1 MKKVIIL
8 LLIIGI
14 GILTLTSCED
24 CTEIYKTTGMNVRP
38 VNDSLK
44 AAVDTNATVSYEN
57 LYFSIVFD
65 YDFEHFCE
73 GLSTETQFSSTIESF
88 IITSNQEYN
97 SNFPAG
103 VPLNDIIDISYS
115 EMGGFG
121 FEEPL
126 PLDEYLEDV
135 SNCQPYMKLYVT
147 EPPDT
152 TTAHRFTLSYAEEN
166 GQNYQFTTHPFYITP

>member
-1 MKKVIIL
+1 
-8 LLIIGI
+8 
-14 GILTLTSCED
+14 
-24 CTEIYKTTGMNVRP
+24 MNVRP
-38 VNDSLK
+38 LNDSLEVNV
-44 AAVDTNATVSYEN
+44 AVDTNATVSYEN
-57 LYFSIVFD
+57 LYFYIVFD
-65 YDFEHFCE
+65 YDYEHFCE
-73 GLSTETQFSSTIESF
+73 PGLRTETRFSSTIETF
-88 IITSNQEYN
+88 TITSNQEYN

-103 VPLNDIIDISYS
+103 VPLNDIIDISYYKI
-115 EMGGFG
+115 GGFG

-135 SNCQPYMKLYVT
+135 SNCQPNMKLYVT